1 MVLLG
6 SVRPSGPYD
15 EAYVADVSVKVD
27 GKDAGRFPMPVSYNR
42 RKDYIFAGYGLG
54 SGPHTVTVHWENPV
68 PEFCLV
74 ARTMVVYDRK

>member
-1 MVLLG
+1 MTIIRRLLALAL
-6 SVRPSGPYD
+6 PLFLAACSGPYD

-27 GKDAGRFPMPVSYNR
+27 GKDAGRFP
-42 RKDYIFAGYGLG
+42 
-54 SGPHTVTVHWENPV
+54 V